1 MEKVNLS
8 ERVRVVGTGKSAHM
22 PKGMEYDVHP
32 LHAKKLVKSGK
43 AKYAS
48 EPDKSPK

>member
-43 AKYAS
+43 ATYAS
-48 EPDKSPK
+48 EPAKSLK